1 MPSLDCWCNS
11 IPLRSISNPSTMFS
25 FVSSEEEAAAYGRGA
40 GSNLES
46 YPSDKLS
53 RDSAMSFMSTS
64 STVSSEGSC
73 LMLTEE
79 NCSSWTLLLGT
90 SAETVAAF
98 FSSGVL
104 ARVGLFGG
112 FAEGFAKSTAW
123 KVVSSLAAFE
133 VEDELAL
140 GEGSSSSS
148 SLTVIVS
155 GSLLGSKG
163 LLESSE
169 ERDAGDA

>member
-1 MPSLDCWCNS
+1 MSMPSLDCWCNS
-11 IPLRSISNPSTMFS
+11 IPLRSMSNPSTMFS
-25 FVSSEEEAAAYGRGA
+25 FVSSEGEAAYGRGA
-40 GSNLES
+40 GNLES

-53 RDSAMSFMSTS
+53 RDSAMSFMSSTS
-64 STVSSEGSC
+64 TGSSEGSC

-90 SAETVAAF
+90 SATAAAAF

-123 KVVSSLAAFE
+123 NVASSLAAFD